1 MMKIIRPVLL
11 FCAFLAFPAFLY
23 SLNITEMNPD
33 LSKQNNNEVI
43 WSLGEKDQSANE
55 FALAPDGFEEFKY
68 EDLGYEDK
76 FFALGFHDVKEE
88 IPYVLPGP
96 VDTWGGTWPTSGWRT
111 NQVTILFSVD
121 EQPESGDYT
130 LYIELADF
138 AKEFLPLVKVYINEQ
153 EERFALEAEGY
164 DRESQPSPSRRE
176 EFINEAA
183 LRGDDTDAT
192 PTTIAVPVDPNVI
205 KKDGNRVT
213 ITVLEGSWIKFDQIR
228 LEGPDLKLREVE
240 KLFVREVRP
249 ADYQIETEQGEFQP
263 LLVNTE
269 HLEGS
274 PGLSVELD
282 GEPIFKET
290 VETGHY
296 DFEAPMPAVSEPVSS
311 EYTILVDGRELESGT
326 VERSPQQAQT
336 LPGYVDTRMGAAHA
350 RWMYAPGP
358 WMPFS
363 MVKLSPINQNAGWQ
377 GGYDS
382 IFESVGAF
390 SHIHEWTMAGL
401 GIFPTNGPL
410 QTQIGDELDPDSDYR
425 SRIDK
430 KTEEAPIGYYKV
442 QLSDYDIKAEL
453 TATTRSGLMRFTYP
467 EERDSA
473 RVLIDLHI
481 PAEYNYVLKEV
492 DVKKVS
498 DYRLEG
504 YSDQFSGGVW
514 SNDANQDYT
523 VHFVIEFDQ
532 PILSMG
538 GWIEDEIFEGEHLT
552 AKDIKDAGLFVYFDQ
567 KENPVVQV
575 RTGISLVSIDNASE
589 NLETEMRE
597 PFGWDFNAVRQN
609 QVDTWDELMSRV
621 LITTNNRLEKKRFYN
636 TVYRSLSTR
645 NTWSDVN
652 GEWRGTDGTVH
663 RLMDP
668 DHVALGCDAF
678 WNTFW
683 NLNQVWNLITPEWS
697 SRWVNSQLAMY
708 DAYGWLAKG
717 PAGMNFIPVMVAE
730 HEIPL
735 IAGAYQMG
743 IRDFDVDKALEA
755 AVKMQTIPAQK
766 VHNGFA
772 GNRDLTVYLEHEYV
786 PYDEGRFSN
795 TLEYSF
801 DDWTVGQLAKA
812 VGNNDVFE
820 TFNDRGYWWKNAISD
835 TGFAHMRD
843 SDGNW
848 LEDFDPFESG
858 ANHHYVEGNAWQLTH
873 FVPQDVPELIETIGK
888 ERFTEN
894 LTEGFEKSYPL
905 RFNAVND
912 QYWEVPVVQG
922 NQQSL
927 HFAFLFNWAG
937 KPWLTQKWSRA
948 VMNRFY
954 GFGVENAYL
963 GDEDQGQ
970 LSAWFVMAA
979 LGLFQTDGGT
989 RVNPIYEIASP
1000 LFERVE
1006 IDLGA
1011 RYGRGE
1017 KFVIEAKGVSRKNKY
1032 VQSATLNGKELNA
1045 FYFDAS
1051 ELLNGGSLILEMGS
1065 EPNKE
1070 WGVVAND

>member
-1 MMKIIRPVLL
+1 MMKTNRVVLL
-11 FCAFLAFPAFLY
+11 TYALLAFPAFLFAF
-23 SLNITEMNPD
+23 SNSEKKSANFE
-33 LSKQNNNEVI
+33 KNEDEII
-43 WSLGEKDQSANE
+43 WSLGEKDNSANE
-55 FALAPDGFEEFKY
+55 FALAPNGFENFKY
-68 EDLGYEDK
+68 QDFGFEDK
-76 FFALGFHDVKEE
+76 FFVIGYHNEKEE

-96 VDTWGGTWPTSGWRT
+96 VDTWGGTWPTSGWRS
-111 NQVTILFSVD
+111 NQVTILFSV
-121 EQPESGDYT
+121 EELPENDHYT

-138 AKEFLPLVKVYINEQ
+138 AKEFLPMVKVYINGQ
-153 EERFALEAEGY
+153 EEQIALEWEGY
-164 DRESQPSPSRRE
+164 DRASQRSPSRNE
-176 EFINEAA
+176 EFINKAA
-183 LRGDDTDAT
+183 LEGDDTNAT
-192 PTTIAVPVDPNVI
+192 PTTIAIPVDQNVI
-205 KKDGNRVT
+205 RKNGNRVT
-213 ITVLEGSWIKFDQIR
+213 IKVLEGSWIKFDQIR
-228 LEGPDLKLREVE
+228 LEGPDLELRNAE
-240 KLFVREVRP
+240 KLFVREAHP
-249 ADYQIETEQGEFQP
+249 ADYQVSTDQGDFQP
-263 LLVNTE
+263 LLVNVE

-274 PGLSVELD
+274 PVLSVELG
-282 GEPIFKET
+282 GEPIFEET
-290 VETGHY
+290 VEMGQY
-296 DFEAPMPAVSEPVSS
+296 DFEALMPAVSESVISN
-311 EYTILVDGRELESGT
+311 YRILVDGRELESGT
-326 VERSPQQAQT
+326 VERSAQQTQT

-363 MVKLSPINQNAGWQ
+363 MVKLSPVNQNAGWQ

-382 IFESVGAF
+382 IFESVGTF

-410 QTQIGDELDPDSDYR
+410 QTQIGDELNLDSGYR

-442 QLSDYDIKAEL
+442 QLSDYDIDAEL
-453 TATTRSGLMRFTYP
+453 TATTRASLMRFTYP
-467 EERDSA
+467 GVRDSA
-473 RVLIDLHI
+473 RVLIDFHI
-481 PAEYNYVLKEV
+481 PAEYDYVLNEV

-504 YSDQFSGGVW
+504 YSDQFSGRVW
-514 SNDANQDYT
+514 SSDADQDYT

-538 GWIEDEIFEGEHLT
+538 GWIEDELIEGDHLH
-552 AKDIKDAGLFVYFDQ
+552 AEDIKDVGLFVYFDQ

-575 RTGISLVSIDNASE
+575 RTGISLVSIENASE
-589 NLETEMRE
+589 NLETEMSE
-597 PFGWDFNAVRQN
+597 PFGWDFDAVRQN
-609 QVDTWDELMSRV
+609 QVDTWSELMDRV
-621 LITTNNRLEKKRFYN
+621 LISTNNRLEKKRFYN
-636 TVYRSLSTR
+636 MVYRSLSTR

-652 GEWRGTDGTVH
+652 GEWRGTDGIIH
-663 RLMDP
+663 RLMHP

-683 NLNQVWNLITPEWS
+683 NLNQMWNLITPEWS

-717 PAGMNFIPVMVAE
+717 PAGMNFVPVMVAE

-735 IAGAYQMG
+735 IVGAYQMG
-743 IRDFDVDKALEA
+743 IGDFDANKALEA
-755 AVKMQTIPAQK
+755 AVKMQTTPAQK

-772 GNRDLTVYLEHEYV
+772 GNRDLLHYLEHKYV
-786 PYDEGRFSN
+786 PYDKGRFSN
-795 TLEYSF
+795 SLEYSF
-801 DDWTVGQLAKA
+801 DDWTVGQFAKA
-812 VGNNDVFE
+812 LGNNDVYE

-858 ANHHYVEGNAWQLTH
+858 ANRHYVEGNAWQLTH
-873 FVPQDVPELIETIGK
+873 FVPQDVPDLIDYIGV
-888 ERFTEN
+888 ERFIEN
-894 LTEGFEKSYPL
+894 LEWGFETSSPQ
-905 RFNAVND
+905 RFNALND
-912 QYWEVPVVQG
+912 QYWEIAVDQG

-937 KPWLTQKWSRA
+937 KPWLTQKWSRSI
-948 VMNRFY
+948 MDRFY

-989 RVNPIYEIASP
+989 SVNPIYEIASP

-1006 IDLGA
+1006 IDLGG

-1017 KFVIEAKGVSRKNKY
+1017 KFVIEANGASRKNKY
-1032 VQSATLNGKELNA
+1032 VQSAVLNGQELNS

-1051 ELLNGGSLILEMGS
+1051 ALLNGGELILEMGP

-1070 WGVVAND
+1070 WGIIK

>member
-1 MMKIIRPVLL
+1 M
-11 FCAFLAFPAFLY
+11 
-23 SLNITEMNPD
+23 
-33 LSKQNNNEVI
+33 
-43 WSLGEKDQSANE
+43 
-55 FALAPDGFEEFKY
+55 
-68 EDLGYEDK
+68 
-76 FFALGFHDVKEE
+76 
-88 IPYVLPGP
+88 
-96 VDTWGGTWPTSGWRT
+96 
-111 NQVTILFSVD
+111 
-121 EQPESGDYT
+121 

-138 AKEFLPLVKVYINEQ
+138 AKEFLPMVKVSINGQ
-153 EERFALEAEGY
+153 EERIALETEGY
-164 DRESQPSPSRRE
+164 SRELQRSPSRTE
-176 EFINEAA
+176 PFVNEDA
-183 LRGDDTDAT
+183 LRGEYSGAT
-192 PTTIAVPVDPNVI
+192 PKTLEIPVDQSVI

-228 LEGPDLKLREVE
+228 LEGPELKLRKAE

-249 ADYQIETEQGEFQP
+249 ADYQVSTEEENFQP

-274 PGLSVELD
+274 PVLSVELD
-282 GEPIFKET
+282 GESVFEET
-290 VETGHY
+290 VEMGHY
-296 DFEAPMPAVSEPVSS
+296 DFEAPMPAVSEPVTS
-311 EYTILVDGRELESGT
+311 EYTVLVDGRKLESGT
-326 VERSPQQAQT
+326 VERSPQQTQT

-350 RWMYAPGP
+350 RWMYTPGP
-358 WMPFS
+358 SMPFS
-363 MVKLSPINQNAGWQ
+363 MVKLSPINQNPGWQ
-377 GGYDS
+377 AGYDS
-382 IFESVGAF
+382 IFESIGTF

-401 GIFPTNGPL
+401 GIFPTNGRL
-410 QTQIGDELDPDSDYR
+410 QTEIGDELKPDSGYR

-430 KTEEAPIGYYKV
+430 NREEAPIGYYKTH
-442 QLSDYDIKAEL
+442 LTDYNIMAEL
-453 TATTRSGLMRFTYP
+453 TSTTRSGLLKFTFP

-481 PAEYNYVLKEV
+481 PAEYDYVLKEV

-514 SNDANQDYT
+514 SNDADQDYT

-532 PILSMG
+532 PIHSMG
-538 GWIEDEIFEGEHLT
+538 GWVEDEIFVGEHLI
-552 AKDIKDAGLFVYFDQ
+552 AKDIKDAGLFVYFNQ

-575 RTGISLVSIDNASE
+575 RTGISLVSIENASE
-589 NLETEMRE
+589 NLETEMSE
-597 PFGWDFNAVRQN
+597 PFGWDFDAVRQN
-609 QVDTWDELMSRV
+609 QVDTWNDLMSRV
-621 LITTNNRLEKKRFYN
+621 LISTNNRLEKKRFYN

-683 NLNQVWNLITPEWS
+683 NLNQMWNLITPEWS

-717 PAGMNFIPVMVAE
+717 PAGMNFVPVMVAE

-735 IAGAYQMG
+735 ITGAYQMG
-743 IRDFDVDKALEA
+743 IRDFDADKALEA
-755 AVKMQTIPAQK
+755 AVKMQTTPAQK
-766 VHNGFA
+766 VHTGFA
-772 GNRDLTVYLEHEYV
+772 GNRDLVHYLEHQYV
-786 PYDEGRFSN
+786 PYDLGRFSN
-795 TLEYSF
+795 SMEYSF

-812 VGNNDVFE
+812 LGNTEIYE

-835 TGFAHMRD
+835 TGFAHMKD
-843 SDGNW
+843 SNGNW
-848 LEDFDPFESG
+848 LEDFDPFTSG
-858 ANHHYVEGNAWQLTH
+858 ANRHYVEGNAWQLTH
-873 FVPQDVPELIETIGK
+873 FVPQDVPALIETIGK
-888 ERFTEN
+888 ERFIEN
-894 LTEGFEKSYPL
+894 LEEGFETSYPQ
-905 RFNAVND
+905 RFNALND
-912 QYWEVPVVQG
+912 QYWEIAVDQG

-927 HFAFLFNWAG
+927 HFSFLFNWAD

-948 VMNRFY
+948 VMERFY

-979 LGLFQTDGGT
+979 IGLFQTDGGT
-989 RVNPIYEIASP
+989 RVDPIYEIASP
-1000 LFERVE
+1000 LYERIE
-1006 IDLGA
+1006 IDLGG

-1017 KFVIEAKGVSRKNKY
+1017 KFVIEANNASRLNKY
-1032 VQSATLNGKELNA
+1032 VQSATLNGKELNT

-1051 ELLNGGSLILEMGS
+1051 ELLNGGKLYLEMGP

-1070 WGVVAND
+1070 WGWGQND

>member
-1 MMKIIRPVLL
+1 MKTISYALLFVLL
-11 FCAFLAFPAFLY
+11 FVLPAILHALNN
-23 SLNITEMNPD
+23 SDRNITAAFEEKED
-33 LSKQNNNEVI
+33 EII
-43 WSLGEKDQSANE
+43 WSIGENDGSAGE

-68 EDLGYEDK
+68 QDFGFEDK
-76 FFALGFHDVKEE
+76 FFVIGFHGEKEE
-88 IPYVLPGP
+88 MPYVLPGP
-96 VDTWGGTWPTSGWRT
+96 VDTWGGTWPTSGWRS
-111 NQVTILFSVD
+111 NQVSILFSID
-121 EQPESGDYT
+121 ELSETGDYT

-138 AKEFLPLVKVYINEQ
+138 AKEFLPLVKVHINDQEQ
-153 EERFALEAEGY
+153 RSSLEAGGY
-164 DRESQPSPSRRE
+164 DRQSQPSPSRNE
-176 EFINEAA
+176 DFINEDA
-183 LRGDDTDAT
+183 LRGDLTNAT
-192 PTTIAVPVDPNVI
+192 PTTIAIPIEENVI
-205 KKDGNRVT
+205 RQGGNQVM
-213 ITVLEGSWIKFDQIR
+213 ITVLEGSWIIFDQIR
-228 LEGPDLKLREVE
+228 LEGPQLQLQQAE
-240 KLFVREVRP
+240 KLFVRETRP
-249 ADYQIETEQGEFQP
+249 ADYQVETDRGNFQP
-263 LLVNTE
+263 LLIRTE

-274 PGLSVELD
+274 PVLSVELD
-282 GEPIFKET
+282 GEPIFEET
-290 VETGHY
+290 VEMGQY
-296 DFEAPMPAVSEPVSS
+296 DFEALMPAVSETVTSN
-311 EYTILVDGRELESGT
+311 YTILVDGRDIESGCI
-326 VERSPQQAQT
+326 ERSPQQTQT
-336 LPGYVDTRMGAAHA
+336 LSGYVDTRMGAAHA

-363 MVKLSPINQNAGWQ
+363 MVKLSPINQNAGWMA
-377 GGYDS
+377 GYDS
-382 IFESVGAF
+382 IFESIGTF

-410 QTQIGDELDPDSDYR
+410 QTQIGDELKPDSGYR

-430 KTEEAPIGYYKV
+430 KTEEASIGSYKV
-442 QLSDYDIKAEL
+442 QLSDYDITAEM
-453 TATTRSGLMRFTYP
+453 TATTRSGLLKFTFP

-481 PAEYNYVLKEV
+481 PAEYDYVLKEV
-492 DVKKVS
+492 DVRKVS

-504 YSDQFSGGVW
+504 YSDHFSGNVW
-514 SNDANQDYT
+514 SDDADQDYT

-538 GWIEDEIFEGEHLT
+538 GWIEDEVFEGEHLT
-552 AKDIKDAGLFVYFDQ
+552 AQDNKDAGLFVYFGQ

-575 RTGISLVSIDNASE
+575 RTGISLVSIENASQ
-589 NLETEMRE
+589 NLETEMNE
-597 PFGWDFNAVRQN
+597 PFGWDFDAVRQN
-609 QVDTWDELMSRV
+609 QVDTWDEIMSRV
-621 LITTNNRLEKKRFYN
+621 LISTNNRLEKKRFYN
-636 TVYRSLSTR
+636 TVYRSISSR

-663 RLMDP
+663 RLMNP

-683 NLNQVWNLITPEWS
+683 NLNQVWNLITPDWS

-717 PAGMNFIPVMVAE
+717 PAGMNYIPVMVAE

-735 IAGAYQMG
+735 ITGAYQMG
-743 IRDFDVDKALEA
+743 IRDFDADKALEA
-755 AVKMQTIPAQK
+755 AVKMQTTAAQK
-766 VHNGFA
+766 VYNGFA
-772 GNRDLTVYLEHEYV
+772 GNRDLLHYMEHEYV
-786 PYDEGRFSN
+786 PYDKRRFSN
-795 TLEYSF
+795 SLEYSF

-812 VGNNDVFE
+812 LENRDVYE

-848 LEDFDPFESG
+848 LEDFDAFESG
-858 ANHHYVEGNAWQLTH
+858 ANEHYVEGNAWQLTH
-873 FVPQDVPELIETIGK
+873 FVPQDVPALIDYIGR
-888 ERFTEN
+888 ERFIDN
-894 LTEGFEKSYPL
+894 LIWGFEKSYPL

-922 NQQSL
+922 NQQSM
-927 HFAFLFNWAG
+927 HFAFLFNWAD
-937 KPWLTQKWSRA
+937 KPWLTQEWSRA
-948 VMNRFY
+948 VMDRFY

-979 LGLFQTDGGT
+979 IGLFQTDGGT

-1006 IDLGA
+1006 IHLGE
-1011 RYGRGE
+1011 RYGRGD
-1017 KFVIEAKGVSRKNKY
+1017 KFVIEAKNASRKNKY
-1032 VQSATLNGKELNA
+1032 VQSAMLNGTDLTT

-1051 ELLNGGSLILEMGS
+1051 ELLNGGELILEMGP

-1070 WGVVAND
+1070 WGLSDYD